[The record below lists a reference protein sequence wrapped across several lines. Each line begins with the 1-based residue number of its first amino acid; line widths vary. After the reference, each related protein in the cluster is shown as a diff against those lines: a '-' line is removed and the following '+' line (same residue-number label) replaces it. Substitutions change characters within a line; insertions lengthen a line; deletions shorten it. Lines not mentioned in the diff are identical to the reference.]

1 MMKFYGY
8 PRADGRVGV
17 RNHLLVAPSVFCAK
31 KVAEQIAANIPGA
44 VYLANPLG
52 CSQVGEDLEQ
62 TARTLINLASHPNVG
77 ATLIVGLG
85 CERFT
90 PQEYYEHV
98 REKGTPVKKI
108 VIQETGDTL
117 ETVRQGTELLYQLYR
132 QISDQ
137 VRQEVP
143 LSSLTLGLECGS
155 TDATSGIAANPAIG
169 IVSDLLIVEGGSSM
183 FSETNE
189 IIGSETILA
198 KRCISDQIS
207 QKLIRV
213 IDEMEKEL
221 AIETANPAFYH
232 RQALI
237 STGNFA
243 GGVSTVVEKALGN
256 ILKAGEAPIKGVLKY
271 AEIPK
276 ENGLFFMDT
285 PSQDA
290 ESTTAMVAGG
300 AQIVLFTTGRGT
312 PTGFPLVPVI
322 KITGNAKTY
331 KRMKTNIDIDTS
343 SVITKE
349 KNLQQ
354 IGQEIFDFVLKVAAG
369 YKTNAEILGYDEL
382 LGISRVLSS
391 CRCQ

>member
-1 MMKFYGY
+1 MKFYGY

-31 KVAEQIAANIPGA
+31 KVAQQIAENIPGA

-62 TARTLINLASHPNVG
+62 TARTLVNLASHPNVG

-90 PQEYYEHV
+90 PQEFYDRV
-98 REKGTPVKKI
+98 KKRGTPVKKI
-108 VIQETGDTL
+108 VIQDTGDTL
-117 ETVRQGTELLYQLYR
+117 ETVRQGTELLCQLHR
-132 QISDQ
+132 QMSDQ
-137 VRQEVP
+137 VRKEVP
-143 LSSLTLGLECGS
+143 LSSLTLGLECGG
-155 TDATSGIAANPAIG
+155 TDAASGMAANPSIG
-169 IVSDLLIVEGGSSM
+169 VTSDLLIAEGGSSI

-189 IIGSETILA
+189 IIGSESILE
-198 KRCISDQIS
+198 KRCISPQVS
-207 QKLIRV
+207 QKLLKAMG
-213 IDEMEKEL
+213 EMEKEL
-221 AIETANPAFYH
+221 AIETADPAFHH

-256 ILKAGEAPIKGVLKY
+256 ILKTGKAPIKGVLKF
-271 AEIPK
+271 AEIPE

-300 AQIVLFTTGRGT
+300 AQIILFTTGRGT
-312 PTGFPLVPVI
+312 PVGFPIAPVI
-322 KITGNAKTY
+322 KITGNSQTY
-331 KRMKTNIDIDTS
+331 QKMRANIDVDTGP
-343 SVITKE
+343 VVTKE
-349 KNLQQ
+349 KTLQQ
-354 IGQEIFDFVLKVAAG
+354 MGQEIFEMVLKVASG
-369 YKTNAEILGYDEL
+369 QQTKAEILGHDEL
-382 LGISRVLSS
+382 LGISRVLAS
-391 CRCQ
+391 CRWQ